1 MSGCSKSSSSAGSAS
16 LISRGNEYWTGH
28 EEEEE
33 EEEEEVLK
41 KEEED
46 TARVDAEGKHL
57 GQTVGQKIS
66 GRCQV
71 GLLSPHSCLGSPQ
84 PTLLWWDTFLHCTVL
99 CLFKCIL
106 KLSAR

>member
-1 MSGCSKSSSSAGSAS
+1 MSGCSKASSSAGSAS

-33 EEEEEVLK
+33 EVSK

-46 TARVDAEGKHL
+46 TARVNAGGKHL

-66 GRCQV
+66 GILCQL
-71 GLLSPHSCLGSPQ
+71 GLLTLVLGLLNLHSCGG
-84 PTLLWWDTFLHCTVL
+84 TLFSTALHCVFSNVSSN
-99 CLFKCIL
+99 CLPDK
-106 KLSAR
+106 RHV

>member
-33 EEEEEVLK
+33 EEVLK

-46 TARVDAEGKHL
+46 TAWVDAGGKHL

-66 GRCQV
+66 GILCQL
-71 GLLSPHSCLGSPQ
+71 GLLTLVLGLLNLHSC
-84 PTLLWWDTFLHCTVL
+84 DTFLHCSAL